1 MSFTAII
8 DAQIDDFVRNLNRAQ
23 SVMDDFSQGI
33 GREIADIGKS
43 FQAIGGA
50 ISIGITAPITAA
62 AGAAYN
68 MAADFEDALGAV
80 DQVLKQA
87 SGSTKEWADNLPTYF
102 GIAKKEALEYSSMM
116 SSMLINIGNLTEQ
129 EASKQSAKLI
139 ELAGDLTA
147 MYGGTTQDAVRA
159 LTGALKGN
167 NTMLDNYGMAASD
180 ALVKAKAL
188 SLGLADQGKELSLA
202 AKQTATLAL
211 IYEQSG
217 AAQGQAAREAEGAS
231 GTMRAFRTE
240 ITNLTTEL
248 GSNLLP
254 IVTPIISRLKDM
266 VAGLRSLSPE
276 TQKLVVVIGLA
287 VAALGP
293 FLVALGSLMQLAPLV
308 GAAFAAL
315 TGPIGLT
322 VAAVG
327 LAVAGIIK
335 YWDEIK
341 AYFTSGQG
349 AKFWDSIKNA
359 ADSLWQSLKSIF
371 ESIKTFVIAVW
382 DRIGYSV
389 VKSVGAAFGTILN
402 TVDTVITLITNIL
415 NTLAALLRGDWS
427 GVLNGFKNLFV
438 DAFKGIVNIV
448 VSATQTIYS
457 ALASLSKFVGLDSF
471 GGWLQGLSDDL
482 DSFKT
487 TSKDTTVSGN
497 EVAVAISKIGK
508 SASDTKSPISG
519 LSDAA
524 KKMAEQIANLKLQ
537 LEGTLMSEWGRQLFD
552 INNKYDAII
561 KKYGSNKDIL
571 GLAEQARNAE
581 LLRAKMGQILEE
593 WQPAKLNTDGVNP
606 SMQFTIPNI
615 QTGQLDKSLSDVKAK
630 VSRTMEDIGLEMSA
644 AIENILSTETAA
656 TAISDFASSLGGAL
670 ATGGNVISAM
680 GKSLLGSIGG
690 IMVQLGKMA
699 IKTGLGLEA
708 VKRALE
714 SLNPYVA
721 IAAGVALVAI
731 GSAFSSGAKN
741 LGGSMGSG
749 GYSGGYSANTSSS
762 YDYSQF
768 RGALYNNDRQTMTV
782 KIQGPDLVGSID
794 INNNRNNRLS

>member
-23 SVMDDFSQGI
+23 AVMDDFSEGI
-33 GREIADIGKS
+33 GREIAAIGKS

-102 GIAKKEALEYSSMM
+102 GIAKKEAIEYSNMM
-116 SSMLINIGNLTEQ
+116 SSMLINIGNLTES

-167 NTMLDNYGMAASD
+167 NTMLDNYGMAAND

-188 SLGLADQGKELSLA
+188 SLGLGEQGKELSLS
-202 AKQTATLAL
+202 AKQAATLAL

-266 VAGLRSLSPE
+266 VSGLRSLTPE
-276 TQKLVVVIGLA
+276 TQKLVVGVGLA

-308 GAAFAAL
+308 GAAFAAI

-341 AYFTSGQG
+341 TYFTSGQG

-382 DRIGYSV
+382 DRIGDSV

-438 DAFKGIVNIV
+438 DAFNGIVNIV

-482 DSFKT
+482 DAFKT
-487 TSKDTTVSGN
+487 TSKDTAAASNEVSG
-497 EVAVAISKIGK
+497 VISQIGK
-508 SASDTKSPISG
+508 SANATNTPITG

-524 KKMAEQIANLKLQ
+524 KKLAEKMASLNAELNQFIQQGRDQNLLITQLENIDLKYKEIYKVIKEIGNADPFKVALVGGLKLQ
-537 LEGTLMSEWGRQLFD
+537 EQLDAVISKMKTQTASPLMD
-552 INNKYDAII
+552 
-561 KKYGSNKDIL
+561 
-571 GLAEQARNAE
+571 
-581 LLRAKMGQILEE
+581 
-593 WQPAKLNTDGVNP
+593 
-606 SMQFTIPNI
+606 FTIPKIEPKDLNI
-615 QTGQLDKSLSDVKAK
+615 DVTAKALDDLKLKFQ
-630 VSRTMEDIGLEMSA
+630 
-644 AIENILSTETAA
+644 ETRD
-656 TAISDFASSLGGAL
+656 AISDIMKQGLVDIISNSMEALGEAI
-670 ATGGNVISAM
+670 ATGGNILGAI
-680 GKSLLGSIGG
+680 GKSLLSTLGSLAQQIGKQMIAFGVAG
-690 IMVQLGKMA
+690 IALQNL
-699 IKTGLGLEA
+699 IK
-708 VKRALE
+708 
-714 SLNPYVA
+714 NPYLA
-721 IAAGVALVAI
+721 IAAGAALVALGAI
-731 GSAFSSGAKN
+731 ASASVNKSVSSVTG
-741 LGGSMGSG
+741 G

-768 RGALYNNDRQTMTV
+768 RGARYDNSRQV
-782 KIQGPDLVGSID
+782 VQLELKNGNLVGALD
-794 INNNRNNRLS
+794 WNKKQNTRLS

>member
-23 SVMDDFSQGI
+23 AVMDDFSEGI
-33 GREIADIGKS
+33 GREIAAIGKS

-102 GIAKKEALEYSSMM
+102 GIAKKEAIEYSNMM
-116 SSMLINIGNLTEQ
+116 SSMLINIGNLTES

-167 NTMLDNYGMAASD
+167 NTMLDNYGMAAND

-188 SLGLADQGKELSLA
+188 SLGLGEQGKELSLS
-202 AKQTATLAL
+202 AKQAATLAL

-266 VAGLRSLSPE
+266 VSGLRSLSPE
-276 TQKLVVVIGLA
+276 TQKLVVGVGLA

-308 GAAFAAL
+308 GAAFAAI

-341 AYFTSGQG
+341 TYFTSGQG

-382 DRIGYSV
+382 DRIGDSV

-415 NTLAALLRGDWS
+415 NTLAALLRGDWR

-438 DAFKGIVNIV
+438 DAFNGIVNIV

-482 DSFKT
+482 DAFKT
-487 TSKDTTVSGN
+487 TSKDTAAASNEVSG
-497 EVAVAISKIGK
+497 AISQIGK
-508 SASDTKSPISG
+508 SANAANTPITG
-519 LSDAA
+519 LSDSA
-524 KKMAEQIANLKLQ
+524 KKLANEIANLKKQ

-552 INNKYDAII
+552 INNKYDDIV
-561 KKYGSNKDIL
+561 KKYGGNKDIL

-593 WQPAKLNTDGVNP
+593 WQPAKLNLGGVNP
-606 SMQFTIPNI
+606 SMDLTIPKIEPKQFDNI
-615 QTGQLDKSLSDVKAK
+615 KAAVYTQGQEVALAFN
-630 VSRTMEDIGLEMSA
+630 EGLNNTLGDTIS
-644 AIENILSTETAA
+644 N
-656 TAISDFASSLGGAL
+656 AISGMAQTIGQSLADGGSVITALGKGLLGALGGVL
-670 ATGGNVISAM
+670 
-680 GKSLLGSIGG
+680 
-690 IMVQLGKMA
+690 VQLGEMA
-699 IKTGLGLEA
+699 ITAGVGVLAVQTALKT
-708 VKRALE
+708 
-714 SLNPYVA
+714 LNPYVA
-721 IAAGVALVAI
+721 IAAGVALVAL
-731 GSAFSSGAKN
+731 GAAFSSGAKN
-741 LGGSMGSG
+741 LGRSMGSG
-749 GYSGGYSANTSSS
+749 GYAGSYSANTSNS
-762 YDYSQF
+762 DYSQF
-768 RGALYNNDRQTMTV
+768 RGARYDNSRQV
-782 KIQGPDLVGSID
+782 VQLELKNGNLVGALD
-794 INNNRNNRLS
+794 WNKKQNTRLS